1 MLWPVDPLPWVMDTA
16 TVLFVLN
23 TGVYLAPSSLKYRC
37 EIPSLT
43 PLPVWSP
50 CPSWFTG
57 LEERAVVPH
66 VCVAEGCCLSRPL
79 THHLSSHLPEQPNPA
94 TVQGVPFAPGFSPRQ
109 AEASPPFPMGCST
122 CARRQKDRGMF
133 TSTLGPL
140 FSGMS
145 SCESK
150 SPHDCGQL
158 LCLHCACPCA
168 WLQTDRQTDRHTC
181 HCLE

>member
-57 LEERAVVPH
+57 LEGRAVVPH

-109 AEASPPFPMGCST
+109 VSCPVSAPAGMGKASCSAAAVCSQAVFDPGECPEQWAGLVPALLSTQGLCVPQGC
-122 CARRQKDRGMF
+122 C
-133 TSTLGPL
+133 
-140 FSGMS
+140 
-145 SCESK
+145 
-150 SPHDCGQL
+150 SP
-158 LCLHCACPCA
+158 
-168 WLQTDRQTDRHTC
+168 
-181 HCLE
+181 